1 VTIARR
7 LVYAGAL
14 KLGFTMRR
22 SHVDVVGFVFALA
35 ALGAASVAQA
45 QIAALRKEVEALKAA
60 QQNK

>member
-1 VTIARR
+1 
-7 LVYAGAL
+7 
-14 KLGFTMRR
+14 
-22 SHVDVVGFVFALA
+22 VDVVGFIFALA